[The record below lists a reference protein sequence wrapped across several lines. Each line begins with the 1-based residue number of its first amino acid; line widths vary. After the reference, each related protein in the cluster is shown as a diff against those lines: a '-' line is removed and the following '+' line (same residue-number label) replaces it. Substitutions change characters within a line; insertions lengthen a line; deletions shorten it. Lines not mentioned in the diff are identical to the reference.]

1 MFANWKA
8 DPRSV
13 HASWD
18 AYFKTGTYQ
27 APPTLLADYAAG
39 AARSASPSSSAS
51 FSGAP
56 SGDAKAVADTVKV
69 VQLIR
74 AFQVRGHL
82 MADLDPLGI
91 IKTRSKNPAEFQ
103 LAHWGFSEA
112 DLDREFDVSQA
123 DVHGFMGA
131 ERGKNKLRHI
141 YRRLQQTYCN
151 KIGLEYMHIAD
162 RGHCNWLR
170 SQFETVEEPVV
181 AKADKLQTLDRL
193 TWADH
198 FERFCAQKYNTAK
211 RFGLEG
217 CESLIPGL
225 RAMIDTAADAGVAN
239 VVLGMP
245 HRGRL
250 VVLNS
255 VVNKPLEQIFH
266 EFSGVGQTQE
276 TEGSGDVKYHLGYS
290 STQAAGASGN
300 KVHVTLVANPS
311 HLEAEN
317 TVVCGKVR
325 AKQFY
330 EADKERAKTVPI
342 LLHGD
347 AAFAGQGIVFET
359 MGLSDLPDY
368 TSGGTIHVV
377 VNNQIGFTTD
387 PTVARTSPYCSD
399 IAKAFNAPIL
409 HVNAEDPESVVRVCK
424 VAMEWRQ
431 KFKKDV
437 VIDLIGYRKHGHNEI
452 DEPDFTQPN
461 MYAVIRQKKSLL
473 ELYTE
478 RLLTEGSVTKDE
490 AAAISTK
497 TKAHMEEKFQ
507 ASKTYKYGN
516 YDWLG
521 SKWAGL
527 TGSRTHSKIRPTG
540 VAKEKLLNLGERLT
554 TLPADFTPHRVVKSV
569 YENRGKSIKN
579 NAGLDWCVRDS
590 GFGV

>member
-1 MFANWKA
+1 LFSLIAFYVCAFQAAASDSFLSGTSGNYIDEMYANWKA

-18 AYFKTGTYQ
+18 AYFKTGSYQ
-27 APPTLLADYAAG
+27 APPTLVADYAAG
-39 AARSASPSSSAS
+39 AQRTSSPT
-51 FSGAP
+51 GAVATGIV
-56 SGDAKAVADTVKV
+56 SGDAKLVQDTIKV
-69 VQLIR
+69 VQMIR

-82 MADLDPLGI
+82 IADLDPLGI
-91 IKTRSKNPAEFQ
+91 IKARGPTNEFE
-103 LAHWGFSEA
+103 LSHWGFTEA

-123 DVHGFMGA
+123 DVQGLMGA
-131 ERGKNKLRHI
+131 DRGKMTLRNI

-151 KIGLEYMHIAD
+151 KIGVEYMHIPD
-162 RGHCNWLR
+162 RESCNWLR
-170 SQFETVEEPVV
+170 SKFETPEEQTCD
-181 AKADKLQTLDRL
+181 KTEKLQILDRL
-193 TWADH
+193 TWSDH

-225 RAMIDTAADAGVAN
+225 RAMIDSGADSGVAN
-239 VVLGMP
+239 VVIGMP

-250 VVLNS
+250 VVLNA

-290 STQAAGASGN
+290 SNQIAGTKGN
-300 KVHVTLVANPS
+300 KVHVSLVANPS
-311 HLEAEN
+311 HLEAVN
-317 TVVCGKVR
+317 TVVCGKAR

-330 EADKERAKTVPI
+330 ESDKERSGTVPI

-359 MGLSDLPDY
+359 MGLSDLPSY
-368 TSGGTIHVV
+368 TSGGCVHII
-377 VNNQIGFTTD
+377 VNNQIGFTTN
-387 PTVARTSPYCSD
+387 PTDVRQSPYCSD
-399 IAKAFNAPIL
+399 LAKAFNAPIL
-409 HVNAEDPESVVRVCK
+409 HVNAEDPEAVVRVCK
-424 VAMEWRQ
+424 IAMEWRQ
-431 KFKKDV
+431 RFKKDV

-461 MYAVIRQKKSLL
+461 MYAIIRKKKSLL
-473 ELYTE
+473 DVYVE
-478 RLLTEGSVTKDE
+478 RLLGEGSVSAAE
-490 AAAISTK
+490 ATGISTK
-497 TKAHMEEKFQ
+497 IKSHMEEKFQ

-527 TGSRTHSKIRPTG
+527 TGSRTHSKIRATG
-540 VAKEKLLNLGERLT
+540 VSKGMFCTKMLLLR
-554 TLPADFTPHRVVKSV
+554 FT
-569 YENRGKSIKN
+569 I
-579 NAGLDWCVRDS
+579 L
-590 GFGV
+590 